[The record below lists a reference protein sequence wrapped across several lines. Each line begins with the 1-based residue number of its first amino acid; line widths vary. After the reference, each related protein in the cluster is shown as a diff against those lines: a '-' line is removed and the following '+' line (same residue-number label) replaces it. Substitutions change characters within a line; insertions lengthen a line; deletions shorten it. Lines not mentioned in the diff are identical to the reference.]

1 MSSTT
6 NRTSSAR
13 PRRPPTPKAGASS
26 SASDP
31 ASAPDEGDEH
41 DERWQ
46 RLGEFIR
53 QQRNQAELSVRR
65 LSDLSGVSNPYL
77 SQIERGLKK
86 PSAEILMQIAKALSI
101 APPALYRAA
110 GLLDSD
116 IDPTDGPPSPGVVDS
131 IRSDSALSEDQK
143 ASLIQVYESFVR
155 AR

>member
-1 MSSTT
+1 MSPSTD
-6 NRTSSAR
+6 RTAKAR
-13 PRRPPTPKAGASS
+13 PRAHAGKKADAAVPSS
-26 SASDP
+26 P
-31 ASAPDEGDEH
+31 AAEPLDEH
-41 DERWQ
+41 EERWR

-116 IDPTDGPPSPGVVDS
+116 IESADETSPAGVVEA
-131 IRSDSALSEDQK
+131 IRLDPALTEDQK
-143 ASLIQVYESFVR
+143 TSLIQVYESFVR
-155 AR
+155 TR